1 MKKQLVLATA
11 VLVSAMAFG
20 QKKEIKKAEKAFAKS
35 DLVEAVAQIKAAEA
49 MIAGADDEIK
59 AQFYAAKGE
68 IMLADGKDGDYEKM
82 KDAAD
87 AFMKAKQFDKN
98 NDYADAI
105 KNGVQNTRVALVN
118 SAVKDQNAQNF
129 KMASEKLL
137 LSYEVKKD
145 TSDLYFAAG
154 NAVNAKDYDAAL
166 MHYERLLD
174 MGYTGIQEEF
184 RALRIEDN
192 EVVTFASKADRDSE
206 MISGKYTQPT
216 EGMTESAKGDILRS
230 IVLIESSRGNND
242 KALRIMKDA
251 RAENP
256 DDMSLIRAEAD
267 MVYRMGDMKR
277 YEALMNEVLASD
289 PTNPELYYNLGVS
302 ASANGDNTKAI
313 EYYKKALELKP
324 EYPSAQINI
333 ASVILGQEKGI
344 VDEMNGLGMTKA
356 DTKKYDVLSEKRNGL
371 YSQAL
376 PYLESA
382 LASRSDNVELVR
394 TLMNIYS
401 QLSMDGKY
409 NEMKAKLATM
419 E

>member
-1 MKKQLVLATA
+1 MLG
-11 VLVSAMAFG
+11 S
-20 QKKEIKKAEKAFAKS
+20 
-35 DLVEAVAQIKAAEA
+35 
-49 MIAGADDEIK
+49 ADDETK

-68 IMLADGKDGDYEKM
+68 IMLADAKGGNYEKM
-82 KDAAD
+82 KEAAD
-87 AFMKAKQFDKN
+87 AFMKAKEFDKN
-98 NDYADAI
+98 NDFESAI
-105 KNGVQNTRVALVN
+105 AEGVQNTRVALVN
-118 SAVKDQNAQNF
+118 SAVKDQNAKNYQL
-129 KMASEKLL
+129 ASEKLL
-137 LSYEVKKD
+137 LSYNVKKD

-166 MHYERLLD
+166 ANYEKLLD
-174 MGYTGIQEEF
+174 MGYTGIRKEY

-192 EVVTFASKADRDSE
+192 EVVTFASEEDRNAE

-216 EGMTESAKGDILRS
+216 EGMSESARGDILRS
-230 IVLIESSRGNND
+230 IVLIESSKGNNE

-256 DDMSLIRAEAD
+256 DDMSLVRAEAD

-277 YEALMNEVLASD
+277 YEELMNEVLAAD

-302 ASANGDNTKAI
+302 ASSNGNNTKAI

-324 EYPSAQINI
+324 DYPSAQINI
-333 ASVILGQEKGI
+333 ASLILGQEKGI
-344 VDEMNGLGMTKA
+344 VDEMNGLGMSKA
-356 DTKKYDVLSEKRNGL
+356 DTKKYDELSVKRNGL

-376 PYLESA
+376 PYLELA
-382 LASRSDNVELVR
+382 LASRGDNVELVR

-401 QLSMDGKY
+401 QLSMDAKY
-409 NEMKAKLATM
+409 NEMKAKLANM